1 MKVEFQLNL
10 GQLDA
15 RRHGLDFTE
24 CVEGKVV
31 AVPDDVG
38 DELCNRGIARL
49 VEKTIRA
56 VPPAQGIDQSRPI
69 AAIHEAVK
77 AENARAVEAEPK
89 PEPAK
94 KPGK

>member
-24 CVEGKVV
+24 CLEGKVV
-31 AVPDDVG
+31 AVSDDVG
-38 DELCNRGIARL
+38 NELCNRGIARL

-56 VPPAQGIDQSRPI
+56 VPPAQ
-69 AAIHEAVK
+69 AV
-77 AENARAVEAEPK
+77 AAEPPKLTEQPK
-89 PEPAK
+89 PDTAPK